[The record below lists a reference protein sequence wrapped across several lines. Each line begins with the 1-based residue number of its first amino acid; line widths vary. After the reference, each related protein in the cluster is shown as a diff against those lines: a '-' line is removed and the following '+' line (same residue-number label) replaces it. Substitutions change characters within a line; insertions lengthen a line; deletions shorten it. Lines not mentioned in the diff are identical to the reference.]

1 MAALI
6 HDYPFLKIS
15 EADTPGVHGARTADS
30 AHGGLTAIQSP
41 SHRGG
46 VAPRALA
53 RVHEFVEAHLEENI
67 SIHVLAAVAG
77 LSTYHFARAFKQSQ
91 GMTPHDYVVQCRIRR
106 TQELLASTDLAVSEI
121 AGVVGFADQSHCTRR
136 FRELVGVTPSRYR
149 WLMR

>member
-1 MAALI
+1 MAALT

-15 EADTPGVHGARTADS
+15 KADSSGMHGARTAAS
-30 AHGGLTAIQSP
+30 AHGGLTAMQP
-41 SHRGG
+41 PTHRGG

-67 SIHVLAAVAG
+67 GIHMLAAVAG
-77 LSTYHFARAFKQSQ
+77 LSMYHFARAFKQSE

-106 TQELLASTDLAVSEI
+106 TQELLASTDLPVSEI

-136 FRELVGVTPSRYR
+136 FREHVGVTPSRYR

>member
-6 HDYPFLKIS
+6 HDYPFLRIS
-15 EADTPGVHGARTADS
+15 KADWSGVHGACTADS
-30 AHGGLTAIQSP
+30 AHGALTATQP
-41 SHRGG
+41 PAYRGG
-46 VAPRALA
+46 VAPRALT

-77 LSTYHFARAFKQSQ
+77 LSTYHFARAFKRSE
-91 GMTPHDYVVQCRIRR
+91 GMTPHHYVVQCRIRR
-106 TQELLASTDLAVSEI
+106 TQKLLASTDLPVSEI

-136 FRELVGVTPSRYR
+136 FREHVGITPGRYR

>member
-6 HDYPFLKIS
+6 HDYPFFNIS
-15 EADTPGVHGARTADS
+15 KADSSGVHVARTADNARS
-30 AHGGLTAIQSP
+30 GLTAMQP
-41 SHRGG
+41 PPHLGG

-53 RVHEFVEAHLEENI
+53 RVHEFVEAHLEQNI

-77 LSTYHFARAFKQSQ
+77 LSTYHFARAFKQSE

-106 TQELLASTDLAVSEI
+106 TQELLASTNQPVSEI
-121 AGVVGFADQSHCTRR
+121 AGAVGFADQSHCTRR
-136 FRELVGVTPSRYR
+136 FREHIGITPSRYR

>member
-1 MAALI
+1 MAAPI
-6 HDYPFLKIS
+6 HDYPFLTIS
-15 EADTPGVHGARTADS
+15 KVDSSAVHGARTADS
-30 AHGGLTAIQSP
+30 VRDGLIAKQPP

-77 LSTYHFARAFKQSQ
+77 LSTYHFARAFKRSE

-106 TQELLASTDLAVSEI
+106 TQELLASTDLPVSEI

-136 FRELVGVTPSRYR
+136 FREHVGVTPCRYR